1 MGESACLSMNNRNV
15 RIVRLSNVIGND
27 FKSGNFIF
35 ALIQEAVNYGKITL
49 RQSLEFSRDYIVI
62 KDVIELIENIALNGK
77 ERLYNISS
85 GINISNNELLNHISA
100 ITKCDVII
108 EDSSQNLFFP
118 VIDNKKIKKEFSF
131 QVSSIL
137 IELKRLIKTYQNN
150 YRNDPN

>member
-1 MGESACLSMNNRNV
+1 MGESACLSMKNRNV

-35 ALIQEAVNYGKITL
+35 TLIQEAVNYGKITL
-49 RQSLEFSRDYIVI
+49 RQSLEVKRDYIVI

-100 ITKCDVII
+100 ITKCDVIT
-108 EDSSQNLFFP
+108 EDSSPNLFFP
-118 VIDNKKIKKEFSF
+118 VIDNKKIKEEFSF
-131 QVSSIL
+131 QCSSIL
-137 IELKRLIKTYQNN
+137 IELKKLIKTYQNN